1 MAKVM
6 LNFSELSLDFDS
18 VKTYGD
24 LIVHLSL
31 HSIPSSEVI
40 YRVVVDGE
48 DVTEDHEREIGAEPL
63 EKLEIVE
70 FYTRR
75 IVDIAAEGLKTACE
89 LVPSIKLDVL
99 DGAGEI
105 RTGNFER
112 GYGLIGDV
120 APYLG
125 WYIELL
131 TAIDRVFIAGGD
143 DFLLNGANG
152 HGNLASF
159 EIIESVREQVV
170 ALAQAQ
176 QYGDHAAVADI
187 LEYELAPRLETW
199 EAEVKTLLKRMTEM
213 QATA

>member
-1 MAKVM
+1 M
-6 LNFSELSLDFDS
+6 
-18 VKTYGD
+18 KTYGD
-24 LIVHLSL
+24 LVVHLTRST
-31 HSIPSSEVI
+31 IPATEVI
-40 YRVVVDGE
+40 YRVVLDGE
-48 DVTEDHEREIGAEPL
+48 DVTEEREREIGALPL
-63 EKLEIVE
+63 SGVEIVE

-75 IVDIAAEGLKTACE
+75 IVDIAVEGLKTACE
-89 LVPSIKLDVL
+89 IVPSIRLDVL

-112 GYGLIGDV
+112 GYGLVGDV

-131 TAIDRVFIAGGD
+131 TAIDRVFVAGGD
-143 DFLLNGANG
+143 GYVLSGANG
-152 HGNLASF
+152 GGNLASF

-187 LEYELAPRLETW
+187 LEYEIAPRLETW
-199 EAEVKTLLKRMTEM
+199 EEEVKTLLKRMSELKTS
-213 QATA
+213 A